1 MLEFYNI
8 AIIKIKSI
16 LLHSINKGG
25 FISMIANVA
34 TLSDTD
40 ILLAEI
46 LIERKSK

>member
-16 LLHSINKGG
+16 LLHSINKGE

-40 ILLAEI
+40 IL
-46 LIERKSK
+46 